1 MPRDVPRG
9 SSRCRNSYSAS
20 RDAGE
25 GDGPA
30 EELMTGILPRHPESV
45 NGSVAIVNTPADT
58 VQRLQAALDRL
69 TDALEAH
76 LEASLR
82 RTSET
87 DPAVQNAYTVL
98 RHASADYDELLFE
111 STGEVTPWEY
121 PAGGE
126 LDVEFEDTAATP
138 GIVGVMVR
146 RDYEIA
152 DVDVLIGAG
161 REAYTELYP
170 EDAPETAVSD
180 VTHPGRALYQLLH
193 AYGVDGL
200 DHRAEDS
207 GLVARGGTVWVQALD
222 EDDAATLA
230 DDPFSVADE
239 EMLVYRLDE
248 VVDLD
253 DEIADEVDGGTGG
266 TPV

>member
-1 MPRDVPRG
+1 
-9 SSRCRNSYSAS
+9 
-20 RDAGE
+20 
-25 GDGPA
+25 
-30 EELMTGILPRHPESV
+30 
-45 NGSVAIVNTPADT
+45 VNTPADET

-76 LEASLR
+76 LEAALNRSG
-82 RTSET
+82 ET

-98 RHASADYDELLFE
+98 RHASSAYDELLFDL
-111 STGEVTPWEY
+111 TGEVTPWEY
-121 PAGGE
+121 PEGGE
-126 LDVEFEDTAATP
+126 LDVEYEDTDTMP

-152 DVDVLIGAG
+152 DVDGLIAAG
-161 REAYTELYP
+161 RVAYGELYP
-170 EDAPETAVSD
+170 EDPPQTAVSD

-230 DDPFSVADE
+230 EEPFSVADE

-253 DEIADEVDGGTGG
+253 DGVDPDDF
-266 TPV
+266 TPPIR